1 MILSYRRENYQV
13 PRTSTCLIHTTGMI
27 CDGGSVSVTS
37 PVFASMNFTSGA
49 INTSDQFDVT
59 VKFSQQTRED
69 NGEIIM
75 LTDEMRSAI
84 GDIFG
89 TLHCEDNDT
98 FNMYVVI

>member
-1 MILSYRRENYQV
+1 MILSYRREDYPV
-13 PRTSTCLIHTTGMI
+13 PLTSTCLIHTTGMI

-59 VKFSQQTRED
+59 VRFSQKTRED

-75 LTDEMRSAI
+75 LTDEMCSAI

-89 TLHCEDNDT
+89 TLHCEDSDT